1 MSAVIAASPA
11 RDRFFRWPRWI
22 ASLSVHRQADIPGFT
37 RIPLE
42 RSNSRRA
49 LTLYCATDDQPDF
62 AVAGNRTVVFEGI
75 LYNAEELAMCYGVE
89 HNSDDYG
96 PLLLRAYERTGEDF
110 LNQLRGSYALVVW
123 DGDRDMLIAARD
135 RTGAHPCFYA
145 QAGEEL
151 LVATAV
157 DTLLGHP
164 RVSRQVNRAALVDYM
179 VDSWPSLRET
189 FHAGV
194 NRVPPG
200 SELRVRGG
208 NGVVD
213 RYWTPRA
220 VEDPSEWLDEQAADG
235 FEGLLEASVDRFLQN
250 GPAAIFLS
258 GGLDSVS
265 VAALATDLASR
276 QGFASPLAL
285 SMAFRNSEADEEQR
299 QRAVAEQLGLPQE
312 FLGFLDET
320 GGQGFLRPTLDLS
333 RRMSSPLLNMWLA
346 RYSKLTEIGKQLG
359 RRVILT
365 GTGGDEWLGVAP
377 ILSADMMR
385 RFDFGGLYRLWMM
398 THSSYQGPSW
408 LKQIRLWGWR
418 CGLRALIR
426 DTAIRGLKRAT
437 PATLAAVR
445 RRRLMNSMPSWATLD
460 SSLRRELGDRI
471 EHNETSLTRD
481 PGPYGNYFA
490 VCRIALDHPVVSWEL
505 EETFENG
512 RRLGVRFFHPY
523 WDSDLVDLLWRVPPA
538 LLAAGGRMKG
548 LVRKVVARRFPSLGF
563 DQQKKVEIKDLFFSI
578 LAKEAPAVW
587 REMRGAKS
595 LSKLGLVN
603 HDLLDAQFNRVLES
617 KNGTHASACKLFD
630 VMNMESWLNKPL

>member
-1 MSAVIAASPA
+1 LSAVIATAPT

-22 ASLSVHRQADIPGFT
+22 ASLSAHRQTDIGGFA

-75 LYNAEELAMCYGVE
+75 LYNAEELAKRFGVE
-89 HNSDDYG
+89 DRADDYG
-96 PLLLRAYERTGEDF
+96 AILLSAYERMGEA
-110 LNQLRGSYALVVW
+110 LLGELRGSYALVIW
-123 DGDRDMLIAARD
+123 DGDRDTLIAARD
-135 RTGAHPCFYA
+135 HTGAHPCYYSRG
-145 QAGEEL
+145 GEEL
-151 LVATAV
+151 LIATSV
-157 DTLLGHP
+157 DALQVHP
-164 RVSRQVNRAALVDYM
+164 RVSREVNRAALVDYLA
-179 VDSWPSLRET
+179 DSWPSLCET
-189 FHAGV
+189 FHAGI

-200 SELRVRGG
+200 SALRARGTDQT
-208 NGVVD
+208 VD

-220 VEDPSEWLDEQAADG
+220 VQDPSEWLDESEADG
-235 FEGLLEASVDRFLQN
+235 FEGLLEAAVERFLKS

-276 QGFASPLAL
+276 HGFAPPLAL

-312 FLGFLDET
+312 FLGFLDEP
-320 GGQGFLRPTLDLS
+320 GGQGFLRPTLHLS
-333 RRMSSPLLNMWLA
+333 ERMSSPLLNMWLA
-346 RYSKLTEIGKQLG
+346 RYSKLTEIGKQHG

-377 ILSADMMR
+377 MLSADMIR
-385 RFDFGGLYRLWMM
+385 SFDFAGLYRLWMM
-398 THSSYQGPSW
+398 THNSYQGFW
-408 LKQIRLWGWR
+408 LKQLRLWGWR

-426 DTAIRGLKRAT
+426 DTTISGLQRIS
-437 PATLAAVR
+437 PATLAAIR
-445 RRRLMNSMPSWATLD
+445 RRRLMNSLPAWSMLD
-460 SSLRRELGDRI
+460 TSLRRELGDRI
-471 EHNETSLTRD
+471 EHNATSITRD

-490 VCRIALDHPVVSWEL
+490 VCRVALDHPVVSWEL

-523 WDSDLVDLLWRVPPA
+523 WDSELVDLLWRVPPS
-538 LLAAGGRMKG
+538 LLASGGRMKG
-548 LVRKVVARRFPSLGF
+548 IVRKVVARRFPALGF
-563 DQQKKVEIKDLFFSI
+563 DQQRKVEITGLFFSI
-578 LAKEAPAVW
+578 LAREAPPVW
-587 REMRGAKS
+587 RELGGAKS

-603 HDLLDAQFNRVLES
+603 HDLFDAQVKRVLES
-617 KNGTHASACKLFD
+617 KNGTHAQACKLFD
-630 VMNMESWLNKPL
+630 VMNMESWLNKRL